1 MKKSALLLAL
11 ILMLFQPLLAEQP
24 LFSVI
29 LNKGDNTIDKGQKS
43 APLVPGAR
51 LNQGEEIKVEE
62 GGYVALIYE
71 PSGTGIEIKQA
82 GEYSVNDLEKLAKEQ
97 SQSILTKYGKFLM
110 SKLINNDEQ
119 NQNLN
124 VTGAVERGDVDV
136 IEVYFP
142 KVADVYG
149 EEVFI
154 SWRQA
159 DDLENYVVTVKD
171 KLDKTILARNVKGT
185 SYTLKLDQAPLAGE
199 EMLIVNVRT
208 KDKENIVS
216 GDYGIKR
223 ITSPEERQI
232 EEEYS
237 AMKKVA
243 GEDTAL
249 NKLLMASFFEE
260 NELLADA
267 LYCYYQAMQTA
278 PDPQGFREIYDN
290 FLARNG
296 LK

>member
-1 MKKSALLLAL
+1 MKKSVLLLAL

-29 LNKGDNTIDKGQKS
+29 LNKGDNTIGKGQTA

-71 PSGTGIEIKQA
+71 PSGMGIEIKKPGVYTA
-82 GEYSVNDLEKLAKEQ
+82 SDLEKKAKEQ
-97 SQSILTKYGKFLM
+97 PQGILAKYSRFLM
-110 SKLINNDEQ
+110 SKITSSDEQ

-124 VTGAVERGDVDV
+124 VTGAVERGDADV

-149 EEVFI
+149 DEVFI

-159 DDLENYVVTVKD
+159 DNLDDYVITVKD
-171 KLDKTILARNVKGT
+171 KLDKTILIRNVKGT
-185 SYTLKLDQAPLAGE
+185 SYTLKLSRAPLAGE

-232 EEEYS
+232 EEEYN
-237 AMKKVA
+237 AIKKVT

-249 NKLLMASFFEE
+249 NRLLMASFFEE

-278 PDPQGFREIYDN
+278 PNPEGFRDIYDN